1 MHMAELPDDFSQAS
15 QLEIE
20 FVKEFGVPF
29 QSVANVDN
37 LTNES
42 YDDGVYHYIN
52 TQTKDVYSYDMF
64 KRKWL
69 EKNKKKD
76 EVLKRFPAVV
86 SANHPERLKRIGRF

>member
-1 MHMAELPDDFSQAS
+1 MAELPDDFSQAS

-20 FVKEFGVPF
+20 FVKEFGVSF

-42 YDDGVYHYIN
+42 YDDGVHHYIN
-52 TQTKDVYSYDMF
+52 MQTKDVYSYVTF
-64 KRKWL
+64 KDKWL

-76 EVLKRFPAVV
+76 EVLKRLVEFDLSTVPKD
-86 SANHPERLKRIGRF
+86 KRRIWGLD